1 MLLAKFI
8 QNQNDKG
15 SLKIKGCKKLTP
27 EYQKKIKF
35 QMKSIKKQT
44 YFIYSLFSIWLVIY
58 DIYMLIHTE

>member
-1 MLLAKFI
+1 MKKQKFKYMLLAKFI

-35 QMKSIKKQT
+35 QMKSIKK
-44 YFIYSLFSIWLVIY
+44 
-58 DIYMLIHTE
+58 